1 MSGAASRPLPRP
13 QVPTCVLG
21 MHRSGTSLVAGLVRL
36 LGVDL
41 GPEAHLLPPNYGNP
55 KGFWEHKQFVQL
67 NDQVLATLGGTW
79 HELPT
84 FAPGWENSPELAAI
98 RRQAR
103 VLIEQEFASSTCWG
117 WKDPR
122 TCLTAPLW
130 KQLLPEIRFVVC
142 LRNPMD
148 VAHSLQA
155 RDGFSVEKAIQLW
168 LSYMT
173 AAVEHST
180 GQRRL
185 FVVYEDCLEQPQIQV
200 ERLARFLGQTE
211 YAAQADTQAA
221 VQHFIETALHHYRSP
236 VLEVRPQ
243 TRATVLA
250 RAFYLSLQI
259 YAKLEE
265 QPGWAV
271 SAEATQLQHTLRHF
285 GHYCLHAQ
293 RDLDQACQNAEQDAE
308 QVTVL
313 SQDIA
318 RLSQELASQKEAV
331 QHTHSLLT
339 ETQNQLSLGVEE
351 AQTLQADLTAKQHE
365 LAQLQHQLVAIE
377 SAHSQQTQTLHQLQH
392 QLAETQA
399 VRTQQEHE
407 LLQLQDQLQRQE
419 SLHQETQITAQTQ
432 IAQAEQRLS
441 VFQLKA
447 TQAAT
452 ELNTF
457 RQRRVIRV
465 LSRVRP
471 SPDLSPQ
478 LAPTFQQLRDDSLL
492 FTSDLH
498 GFRLQPSVNL
508 ASAPF
513 VAYSLSLQRP
523 QLSGVLFAVIV
534 DLPLTHGE
542 FGIEIISP
550 ANTIVVQ
557 HSIPCSD
564 INTDTPTPLTFPALP
579 DSDQSGFGLRV
590 FVRAVTTPI
599 RIFEWQK
606 YTWGGLGYLQTRAF
620 CGFLFD

>member
-1 MSGAASRPLPRP
+1 
-13 QVPTCVLG
+13 

-67 NDQVLATLGGTW
+67 NDQVLATLGGMW

-122 TCLTAPLW
+122 TCVTAPFW

-185 FVVYEDCLEQPQIQV
+185 FVVYEDCLEQPQVQV

-339 ETQNQLSLGVEE
+339 DT
-351 AQTLQADLTAKQHE
+351 
-365 LAQLQHQLVAIE
+365 
-377 SAHSQQTQTLHQLQH
+377 
-392 QLAETQA
+392 
-399 VRTQQEHE
+399 
-407 LLQLQDQLQRQE
+407 QDQLTLGAQE
-419 SLHQETQITAQTQ
+419 
-432 IAQAEQRLS
+432 AQAL
-441 VFQLKA
+441 
-447 TQAAT
+447 
-452 ELNTF
+452 
-457 RQRRVIRV
+457 
-465 LSRVRP
+465 
-471 SPDLSPQ
+471 
-478 LAPTFQQLRDDSLL
+478 
-492 FTSDLH
+492 
-498 GFRLQPSVNL
+498 
-508 ASAPF
+508 
-513 VAYSLSLQRP
+513 
-523 QLSGVLFAVIV
+523 
-534 DLPLTHGE
+534 
-542 FGIEIISP
+542 
-550 ANTIVVQ
+550 
-557 HSIPCSD
+557 
-564 INTDTPTPLTFPALP
+564 
-579 DSDQSGFGLRV
+579 
-590 FVRAVTTPI
+590 
-599 RIFEWQK
+599 
-606 YTWGGLGYLQTRAF
+606 
-620 CGFLFD
+620 